1 MQERILRIIYEVI
14 DGINESHLQSKK
26 IPHQSDAKLYGD
38 GAVLDS
44 LALITLIVE
53 VEERVQTVFS
63 TSITLADDRALTR
76 TISPFSTVKNLADYV
91 EILINESK

>member
-1 MQERILRIIYEVI
+1 MQERILSIIYEAI
-14 DGINESHLQSKK
+14 DGINEIHLQEKK
-26 IPHQSDAKLYGD
+26 IPHESDAKLYGD

-53 VEERVQTVFS
+53 VEERVQRILS

-76 TISPFSTVKNLADYV
+76 AVSPFSTVKNLADYV